1 MPTKDIYIGTMSG
14 TSADAVESCALN
26 IDNKSIS
33 IIGSYSTKISLKD
46 QTKILNLASGKITTA
61 EDFGEIN
68 QLCTRYFLKSIQGLI
83 NKNSIRHSRVK
94 GIGLSGQTV
103 WHAPKSKHPFSIQLG
118 DPNYI
123 SHALGMSVV
132 SDFRNSHIALGGEGA
147 PLTTYFHHETFKSQ
161 KSRLIINLGGITNF
175 TYIKKTFV
183 LGSDAGPANALMD
196 IYCQKVLKKKFDKGG
211 LIAAK
216 GDIHAS
222 SINEMGKHS
231 FFQKKLPK
239 STGKEIFNLNFIPK
253 KLLKRPK
260 EDILATL
267 NFFSAMMI
275 FEQAQKLK
283 KAIDEIYVC
292 GGGIKNQTL
301 ISNLENL
308 FKIKI
313 KSSKEIGLDP
323 ILVESAAFG
332 WLAKKRLGHEAL
344 QVLNKGKSAK
354 GLLGSITKIR

>member
-26 IDNKSIS
+26 IDNKSVS
-33 IIGSYSTKISLKD
+33 IIGSYSTKITSND
-46 QTKILNLASGKITTA
+46 QTKILNLASGMTTTA
-61 EDFGEIN
+61 QEFGEIN

-83 NKNSIRHSRVK
+83 RKTSIKHSRVK

-123 SHALGMSVV
+123 SHTLGVPVV
-132 SDFRNSHIALGGEGA
+132 SDFRNSHIVLGGEGA
-147 PLTTYFHHETFKSQ
+147 PLTTYFHHEMFKSQ

-175 TYIKKTFV
+175 TFMKRSFV

-222 SINEMGKHS
+222 SVNEMSKHS
-231 FFQKKLPK
+231 FFQKNYQSLLVKK
-239 STGKEIFNLNFIPK
+239 S
-253 KLLKRPK
+253 
-260 EDILATL
+260 
-267 NFFSAMMI
+267 
-275 FEQAQKLK
+275 
-283 KAIDEIYVC
+283 
-292 GGGIKNQTL
+292 L
-301 ISNLENL
+301 I
-308 FKIKI
+308 
-313 KSSKEIGLDP
+313 
-323 ILVESAAFG
+323 
-332 WLAKKRLGHEAL
+332 
-344 QVLNKGKSAK
+344 
-354 GLLGSITKIR
+354 